1 MSNFVCLWGGPPC
14 ASQFLLFTTPSFL
27 YPNSS
32 SKVIL
37 LDSFSMLGYCF
48 CRGNI
53 LSTGFFFVLFF
64 SSNTFHECSW
74 KNSVL
79 YPSLVLIYSVRATV
93 LMLCAVPVVPVFT
106 HSSLCSEIVSRQG
119 DTVSTLKCLIS
130 IKRDN
135 LSSRMCSM
143 QRRLPL
149 TPRGLAEE
157 YGG

>member
-1 MSNFVCLWGGPPC
+1 MLVNFYCL
-14 ASQFLLFTTPSFL
+14 LHRPSCIQILRLKL
-27 YPNSS
+27 YFSIVFPSL
-32 SKVIL
+32 VIV
-37 LDSFSMLGYCF
+37 SAGETFFPLG
-48 CRGNI
+48 
-53 LSTGFFFVLFF
+53 LFFFFF
-64 SSNTFHECSW
+64 FPSNTFHECSW

-79 YPSLVLIYSVRATV
+79 YPSLVLIYSVKATV